1 MEVINDAGIG
11 GIDSLFGM
19 TTGRAS
25 DPSVRQLRLFIALS
39 EELHFGR
46 AAQRLF
52 ISQPVLSRQ
61 VRALEET
68 LGLTLLKR
76 STRRVE
82 LTTAGEAVLHHARVM
97 VDAADGLLQAARQAG
112 ALSARVVLGAYVT
125 ALPVFRTIVEYAR
138 ERHPGLE
145 VELRDVG
152 FVDQTS
158 ALLEGRADAVLC
170 FGPVPPG
177 IQAMEVAPE
186 PRLVC
191 LPDAHPLAARDRVT
205 LADLAGLPVIGL
217 AESIPQ
223 AWRDYWAAAPRP
235 DGSSVRYTGHGTTT
249 IEGIV
254 SAVGLGQG
262 IAFVAGAA
270 GELFPRPGIRY
281 LEVTDLPPADAILT
295 WAASRRDEPGVV
307 AIRSVVRQVCATAA
321 VRRSGA
327 RWWDTPAPPGRQP

>member
-1 MEVINDAGIG
+1 
-11 GIDSLFGM
+11 M
-19 TTGRAS
+19 TRGRAS
-25 DPSVRQLRLFIALS
+25 DPSPRQLRLLIVLS

-52 ISQPVLSRQ
+52 ISQPVFSRQ
-61 VRALEET
+61 IRALEET
-68 LGLTLLKR
+68 LGLTLVKR

-82 LTTAGEAVLHHARVM
+82 LTAAGEVLLPHARAV
-97 VDAADGLLQAARQAG
+97 VDAADELRQAAESAGRVG
-112 ALSARVVLGAYVT
+112 ALSGRLILGAYVT
-125 ALPVFRTIVEYAR
+125 ALPVIRTIVEHAR

-145 VELRDVG
+145 VELSDIG
-152 FVDQTS
+152 FVDQAQ

-191 LPDAHPLAARDRVT
+191 LPDTHPLAARDRVT

-217 AESIPQ
+217 ADRLPQ
-223 AWRDYWAAAPRP
+223 AWRDYWAADPRP
-235 DGSSVRYTGHGTTT
+235 DGSTVRYTDHGATTM
-249 IEGIV
+249 EGIV

-281 LEVTDLPPADAILT
+281 LEVVDLPPSSALLT
-295 WAASRRDEPGVV
+295 WAASRRDEPGLA
-307 AIRSVVRQVCATAA
+307 AIRGVVREVCATAA
-321 VRRSGA
+321 VARLGS
-327 RWWDTPAPPGRQP
+327 RWWDTPDQSAPRR